1 MFFRFQ
7 MRLKTGESSFLA
19 VRAGLQNVLQIFVT
33 NAANVF
39 LLEVSPEYPILLEEQ
54 VTISFIITILGGN
67 IKTLNAFFLFIR
79 TVLSCQKMTSPSCI
93 DFRKIFIIKCLP
105 TILISG

>member
-1 MFFRFQ
+1 
-7 MRLKTGESSFLA
+7 MRLKSVDSSYLA

-54 VTISFIITILGGN
+54 FGVVP
-67 IKTLNAFFLFIR
+67 K
-79 TVLSCQKMTSPSCI
+79 
-93 DFRKIFIIKCLP
+93 
-105 TILISG
+105 

>member
-1 MFFRFQ
+1 

-54 VTISFIITILGGN
+54 VTINLFFIYANYPFLSKNDFSILY
-67 IKTLNAFFLFIR
+67 
-79 TVLSCQKMTSPSCI
+79 
-93 DFRKIFIIKCLP
+93 
-105 TILISG
+105 

>member
-1 MFFRFQ
+1 

-54 VTISFIITILGGN
+54 VIIYLFLIYANYPLLSKNDFSILYW
-67 IKTLNAFFLFIR
+67 F
-79 TVLSCQKMTSPSCI
+79 
-93 DFRKIFIIKCLP
+93 
-105 TILISG
+105 

>member
-1 MFFRFQ
+1 
-7 MRLKTGESSFLA
+7 MRLKAGDSSFLA

-54 VTISFIITILGGN
+54 VRSLITLIRIKVNLPSGSLQQVSISLTFYEQLLRPQIPQ
-67 IKTLNAFFLFIR
+67 
-79 TVLSCQKMTSPSCI
+79 V
-93 DFRKIFIIKCLP
+93 
-105 TILISG
+105 

>member
-1 MFFRFQ
+1 MCRFQ

-54 VTISFIITILGGN
+54 VTISSFSPFL
-67 IKTLNAFFLFIR
+67 KLLMHVFLFMR
-79 TVLSCQKMTSPSCI
+79 SGLSYQ
-93 DFRKIFIIKCLP
+93 
-105 TILISG
+105 

>member
-1 MFFRFQ
+1 MMKGSVFWMYINWIQYLFQ
-7 MRLKTGESSFLA
+7 MRMKTGDSSFLA

-54 VTISFIITILGGN
+54 VKNPNVLKFWFRMLM
-67 IKTLNAFFLFIR
+67 AFRFLI
-79 TVLSCQKMTSPSCI
+79 V
-93 DFRKIFIIKCLP
+93 D
-105 TILISG
+105 G

>member
-1 MFFRFQ
+1 MYINWIQYLFQ
-7 MRLKTGESSFLA
+7 MRMKTGDSSFLA

-54 VTISFIITILGGN
+54 VKKAERF
-67 IKTLNAFFLFIR
+67 K
-79 TVLSCQKMTSPSCI
+79 V
-93 DFRKIFIIKCLP
+93 
-105 TILISG
+105 LISNVNGVQISNCGRLA

>member
-1 MFFRFQ
+1 MIEKLRCLRQ
-7 MRLKTGESSFLA
+7 MRLKAGDSSYLA

-54 VTISFIITILGGN
+54 VSSSQKLNLGSYVGVLKEKIPSGKWGGN
-67 IKTLNAFFLFIR
+67 DPLH
-79 TVLSCQKMTSPSCI
+79 
-93 DFRKIFIIKCLP
+93 
-105 TILISG
+105 

>member
-1 MFFRFQ
+1 
-7 MRLKTGESSFLA
+7 MRLKAGDSSFLA

-54 VTISFIITILGGN
+54 VRSLITLIRIKVNLPSGCLKQVSISLTFYEQLLRPQIPQ
-67 IKTLNAFFLFIR
+67 
-79 TVLSCQKMTSPSCI
+79 V
-93 DFRKIFIIKCLP
+93 
-105 TILISG
+105 

>member
-1 MFFRFQ
+1 
-7 MRLKTGESSFLA
+7 MRLKTGDSSYLA

-54 VTISFIITILGGN
+54 VKINLIFSISCKYCAILKIIFKN
-67 IKTLNAFFLFIR
+67 
-79 TVLSCQKMTSPSCI
+79 
-93 DFRKIFIIKCLP
+93 
-105 TILISG
+105 LINNLYQF

>member
-1 MFFRFQ
+1 
-7 MRLKTGESSFLA
+7 MRLKAGDSSFLA

-54 VTISFIITILGGN
+54 VQSFIFLVNFLDFSKKLRKQLDTILFPG
-67 IKTLNAFFLFIR
+67 
-79 TVLSCQKMTSPSCI
+79 
-93 DFRKIFIIKCLP
+93 
-105 TILISG
+105 